1 MTNDKMLAWQLFGPG
16 MENFGENEKP
26 SVIDIPK
33 FNDDEILMKVEAI
46 GLCFSDCKLINA
58 GENHPRVIVDDL
70 KKTPVIPGHE
80 AVLEIVGI
88 GKNISDK
95 FKEGQ
100 RFIIQA
106 DLFKDGIGLAYGY
119 AINGGMAQYSV
130 MTEPVLDGDDGC
142 YLLPI
147 SDKISSAEAA
157 LIEPWTC
164 VIAAYRIKF
173 RDGLKAGG
181 ILRVVGDGQPADF
194 TIANLL
200 DKETAPS
207 KIIVSNLAGN
217 LLDELNSF
225 AEKNNITI
233 ENSSDCTEPAD
244 DFILT
249 GNHEVAEIEKFATQL
264 TKSGVFCL
272 AGDYSDLDVQL
283 DVGNIHYAYLRYVGT
298 TSKDL
303 NSAYKTNTRQTF
315 QSGGTAWFPGG
326 AGAMGQ
332 MHVQL
337 ALEME
342 NGPKKV
348 IVSDL
353 DDVRLAQLKKR
364 LQEKADKNN
373 VEFLTFNPKS
383 FDDEDAFM
391 QKLREESDGGFDD
404 IIMLVPVP
412 FVVSSAVKLLGE
424 NGLVNV
430 FAGIPVGNTATFNI
444 GAVASKGQ
452 RFIASSGSGMDDIK
466 YTLQLTEDGKL
477 SPVYALAAIG
487 GMNALKEGM
496 EGVYSARFPG
506 KTVIYPHAVELPLIA
521 VSDVGTVCDGGAE
534 TLVNGEILTQA
545 TEDCIRE
552 KWEK

>member
-1 MTNDKMLAWQLFGPG
+1 MTNEKMLAWQLFGAG
-16 MENFGENEKP
+16 MENFGENEAP
-26 SVIDIPK
+26 SVINIPDY
-33 FNDDEILMKVEAI
+33 NDDEILMKVVAI
-46 GLCFSDCKLINA
+46 GLCFSDCKLIKA
-58 GENHPRVIVDDL
+58 GESHPRVIVDDL
-70 KKTPVIPGHE
+70 KKTPIIPGHE

-106 DLFKDGIGLAYGY
+106 DLFKDGVGLAYGY

-130 MTEPVLDGDDGC
+130 MTEPVLNGDDGC
-142 YLLPI
+142 YLLPV
-147 SDKISSAEAA
+147 SDKISAAEAA

-173 RDGLKAGG
+173 RDGLKPGG

-200 DKETAPS
+200 NEKNAPS
-207 KIIVSNLAGN
+207 RIIVSDLTGN

-225 AEKNNITI
+225 AEKNNISV
-233 ENSSDCTEPAD
+233 ENFSECSESAD

-249 GNHEVAEIEKFATQL
+249 GKHEVEEIEKYAVQL
-264 TKSGVFCL
+264 TQNGIFCL
-272 AGDYSDLDVQL
+272 AGDYSDLDAQL
-283 DVGNIHYAYLRYVGT
+283 DVGNIHYAYWRYVGT

-303 NSAYKTNTRQTF
+303 NAAYKTNTRQTF

-342 NGPKKV
+342 SGPKKV
-348 IVSDL
+348 VVSDL
-353 DDVRLAQLKKR
+353 DDVRLVQLKKR

-373 VEFLTFNPKS
+373 VEFVTYNPKN
-383 FDDEDAFM
+383 FADEAAFM
-391 QKLREESDGGFDD
+391 EKLREESEGGFDD

-424 NGLVNV
+424 NGLMNV
-430 FAGIPVGNTATFNI
+430 FAGIPVGNCATFNI
-444 GAVASKGQ
+444 GAIASKGQ

-487 GMNALKEGM
+487 GMNVLKEGM
-496 EGVYSARFPG
+496 EGVFSARFPG

-521 VSDVGTVCDGGAE
+521 VSEVGTVCEDGAE

-545 TEDCIRE
+545 TEDCVRG
-552 KWEK
+552 KWES